1 MLTILYNTDSDS
13 DDSIDQLTNRGNKL
27 RKKARYVHE
36 GQLAPPTGPV
46 VYRRV
51 CHDLKTTT
59 KIVHVLIPHKRIEH
73 AGFQRDII
81 SRNPPLVDEDGYEVD
96 SEDDDERAQAAI
108 AAAAEFDPYADVK
121 IESKYA

>member
-1 MLTILYNTDSDS
+1 MCDADSDS
-13 DDSIDQLTNRGNKL
+13 DSSIEQLTNRGNKL
-27 RKKARYVHE
+27 RKKARYVHK

-51 CHDLKTTT
+51 CHNPSTTF
-59 KIVHVLIPHKRIEH
+59 IHVLIPRKRIEH
-73 AGFQRDII
+73 AGFHRDII
-81 SRNPPLVDEDGYEVD
+81 SRNPLLVDEDGYEVE

-121 IESKYA
+121 IESMEIPYN